1 MRILL
6 QQKNTGLFFRD
17 IDRWVSASSE
27 AMDFVSSSAAIDF
40 CVANRLA
47 GLQLVFKFEDQPY
60 EIVCQLSVA
69 AEPQVERPAR
79 MGPHSL

>member
-17 IDRWVSASSE
+17 LGKWVQSSSE
-27 AMDFVSSSAAIDF
+27 AMDFVSSSRAIDF
-40 CVANRLA
+40 CLANKLT

-60 EIVCQLSVA
+60 EIVCQMTTAPEPSVSSSSVLS
-69 AEPQVERPAR
+69 
-79 MGPHSL
+79 

>member
-17 IDRWVSASSE
+17 LGKWVPSSSE
-27 AMDFVSSSAAIDF
+27 AMDFLSSARAIDF
-40 CVANRLA
+40 CHANRLA

-60 EIVCQLSVA
+60 EIVCEMAPPS
-69 AEPQVERPAR
+69 ERPVS
-79 MGPHSL
+79 PSPPPL